1 MKRLYLSLMGCL
13 SICLSAIAQYQ
24 PDILGDGYQCR
35 TLQLA
40 NDYEGEVV
48 TTLVR
53 KPPLP
58 ETDRA
63 LLYVHG
69 YNDYF
74 FQKELGD
81 SLNAHGYNFY
91 ALDLRK
97 YGRSL
102 RPHQDAFFCKDLSEY
117 FADLDTALTIIRQEG
132 NREIFL
138 MGHSTGGLITSYYL
152 YHRKGL
158 PGVQGL
164 ILNSPFLDWN
174 AGEGWMENYAFP
186 LVSLIGYCFPTWTVQ
201 EAGQQFS
208 RYAASLLRS
217 HRGEWEFNEEW
228 KRPYG
233 HPIRAGWIHAIHSAQ
248 QTLQEGA
255 GLTCPILLL
264 SSDHSVMEEQAWD
277 DRYLAGDLVL
287 DVNDIQQYGRRL
299 GDRVTAAT
307 IPNGLH
313 DLILSTLAAR
323 QEAYRVIFDWLGQR

>member
-117 FADLDTALTIIRQEG
+117 FADLDTALTIIRQEC

-138 MGHSTGGLITSYYL
+138 MGHSTGGVITSYYL
-152 YHRKGL
+152 
-158 PGVQGL
+158 
-164 ILNSPFLDWN
+164 
-174 AGEGWMENYAFP
+174 
-186 LVSLIGYCFPTWTVQ
+186 
-201 EAGQQFS
+201 
-208 RYAASLLRS
+208 
-217 HRGEWEFNEEW
+217 
-228 KRPYG
+228 
-233 HPIRAGWIHAIHSAQ
+233 
-248 QTLQEGA
+248 
-255 GLTCPILLL
+255 
-264 SSDHSVMEEQAWD
+264 
-277 DRYLAGDLVL
+277 
-287 DVNDIQQYGRRL
+287 
-299 GDRVTAAT
+299 
-307 IPNGLH
+307 
-313 DLILSTLAAR
+313 
-323 QEAYRVIFDWLGQR
+323 

>member
-1 MKRLYLSLMGCL
+1 MGCL
-13 SICLSAIAQYQ
+13 SVCLSAIAQYQ

-117 FADLDTALTIIRQEG
+117 FAD
-132 NREIFL
+132 
-138 MGHSTGGLITSYYL
+138 
-152 YHRKGL
+152 
-158 PGVQGL
+158 
-164 ILNSPFLDWN
+164 
-174 AGEGWMENYAFP
+174 
-186 LVSLIGYCFPTWTVQ
+186 
-201 EAGQQFS
+201 
-208 RYAASLLRS
+208 
-217 HRGEWEFNEEW
+217 
-228 KRPYG
+228 
-233 HPIRAGWIHAIHSAQ
+233 
-248 QTLQEGA
+248 
-255 GLTCPILLL
+255 
-264 SSDHSVMEEQAWD
+264 
-277 DRYLAGDLVL
+277 
-287 DVNDIQQYGRRL
+287 
-299 GDRVTAAT
+299 
-307 IPNGLH
+307 
-313 DLILSTLAAR
+313 
-323 QEAYRVIFDWLGQR
+323 

>member
-1 MKRLYLSLMGCL
+1 MDGELCISLG
-13 SICLSAIAQYQ
+13 
-24 PDILGDGYQCR
+24 
-35 TLQLA
+35 
-40 NDYEGEVV
+40 
-48 TTLVR
+48 
-53 KPPLP
+53 
-58 ETDRA
+58 
-63 LLYVHG
+63 
-69 YNDYF
+69 
-74 FQKELGD
+74 
-81 SLNAHGYNFY
+81 
-91 ALDLRK
+91 
-97 YGRSL
+97 
-102 RPHQDAFFCKDLSEY
+102 
-117 FADLDTALTIIRQEG
+117 
-132 NREIFL
+132 
-138 MGHSTGGLITSYYL
+138 ITY
-152 YHRKGL
+152 R
-158 PGVQGL
+158 
-164 ILNSPFLDWN
+164 
-174 AGEGWMENYAFP
+174 
-186 LVSLIGYCFPTWTVQ
+186 YCFPTWTVQ

-208 RYAASLLRS
+208 PYAASLLRS
-217 HRGEWEFNEEW
+217 HRGEWVFNEEW

>member
-13 SICLSAIAQYQ
+13 SVCLSAIAQYQ

-201 EAGQQFS
+201 EVGQQFS
-208 RYAASLLRS
+208 PYAASLLRS
-217 HRGEWEFNEEW
+217 HRGE
-228 KRPYG
+228 
-233 HPIRAGWIHAIHSAQ
+233 
-248 QTLQEGA
+248 
-255 GLTCPILLL
+255 
-264 SSDHSVMEEQAWD
+264 
-277 DRYLAGDLVL
+277 
-287 DVNDIQQYGRRL
+287 
-299 GDRVTAAT
+299 
-307 IPNGLH
+307 
-313 DLILSTLAAR
+313 
-323 QEAYRVIFDWLGQR
+323 

>member
-117 FADLDTALTIIRQEG
+117 FADLDTALTLIRQEG

-201 EAGQQFS
+201 ESGQQFS
-208 RYAASLLRS
+208 PYAASLLRS

-299 GDRVTAAT
+299 GDRVPAAT